1 MWFSVVKGMLTAL
14 LLLWACCGLA
24 ADSDP
29 RIQKMEKGGTVV
41 SVSKT
46 KKGHQKFKMM
56 AILNAAPETIWA
68 IIRDCN
74 KYKTTMT
81 QLKSARLVRKE
92 GKYFICETVVDTP
105 FPLKDLRALTRST
118 HSVQPGKRWE
128 RRWKLIEGDYKVNQ
142 GSWTLKPYGS
152 SHTLVIY
159 KNIAEPTIDI
169 PRAIQDMARRKTLPG
184 LMAHLRKQV
193 EK

>member
-1 MWFSVVKGMLTAL
+1 MQCSVVKSTLMAF
-14 LLLWACCGLA
+14 LLLWGCCALA
-24 ADSDP
+24 AEPDP
-29 RIQKMEKGGTVV
+29 RLQKMERGETVV

-56 AILNAAPETIWA
+56 AILNSAPEAVWS

-92 GKYFICETVVDTP
+92 GRYFICETVVDTP

-128 RRWKLIEGDYKVNQ
+128 RKWKLIEGDYKVNQ

-152 SHTLVIY
+152 SKTLVIY
-159 KNIAEPTIDI
+159 KNIAEPTIDV
-169 PRAIQDMARRKTLPG
+169 PQAIQDMARRKTLPG
-184 LMAHLRKQV
+184 LMAHLREQV